1 MAEVQDEIWALLS
14 KYLCGEVT
22 QTERRLVEILLEENP
37 DLRNFYQQLE
47 IVYLNDGGN
56 KQAESAFARLDK
68 RIKKSDS

>member
-22 QTERRLVEILLEENP
+22 QAERRLVEILLEENP

-68 RIKKSDS
+68 RIKKSNS